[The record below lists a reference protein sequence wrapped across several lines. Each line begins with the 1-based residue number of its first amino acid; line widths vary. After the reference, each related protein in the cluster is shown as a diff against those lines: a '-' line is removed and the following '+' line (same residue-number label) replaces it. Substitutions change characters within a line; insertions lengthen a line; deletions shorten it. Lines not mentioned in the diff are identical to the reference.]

1 MTDFRNIQLPYPADI
16 ICILRNH
23 GILRQPLLNLIC
35 VGNLNHHTPF
45 DLLDGAFCRIG
56 RHVPD
61 LIKLHI
67 GFIYMF
73 L

>member
-1 MTDFRNIQLPYPADI
+1 MPSPLYYLRYQWSPYKKDKIGCRKMTAYSD
-16 ICILRNH
+16 
-23 GILRQPLLNLIC
+23 LIC
-35 VGNLNHHTPF
+35 VGNLNHYTPF

-61 LIKLHI
+61 LIKLQI